1 MANNKVIISTHLSD
15 IYSPFQTDAVSVQ
28 TSKSHVPFPPTP
40 ADDEPPIEH
49 AQHASFFHS
58 VQTGAILLRL
68 IHNGLIVELVSL
80 STETPPIRFVFP
92 YTVLPNPALVL
103 WQSRELHV
111 LAVTATGSLYRLV
124 VPIQSPQQLWS
135 TPMVNNWCREY
146 HLKNVQDSL
155 QALVHV
161 HDAHSLVLALTNGS
175 LIRLDAETIGDKVT
189 ADHWTENLFH
199 HNTFL
204 GSLTSFLHQGSADG
218 SHIIAA
224 ASHPQPTD
232 IGHVWT
238 LSRDRTLRL
247 WSARSGCTSAKSLP
261 SLASSGRELSPISGT
276 STSKPNIL
284 LDTAP
289 QKLITVYEGP
299 HVLVFIP
306 TPSSSSSG
314 GFFQLFGASG
324 DRLQLVETFEASHD
338 TAHTHLQDFAVIGGY
353 LYTLWDRQ
361 GQATVEILDI
371 PMSEVSNEPDNIG
384 WRVVLYPYEP
394 DLTPAYLDELLL
406 SPGSLTDKFF
416 SAIMRPGV
424 FSNYTLRTAIDQY
437 TDACRSLPG
446 PLPAPLTTCY
456 VSLGEQ
462 IAAVVGCTV
471 KLSRDSQTGA
481 LQHDKYWIS
490 LKRDWEGFIARCRAI
505 ERSARWPLALGSG
518 PRGEVIL
525 AERER
530 TGALAV
536 EDLPLRLHRHL
547 RDDLGAES
555 QFAVCEIAWSL
566 RTRMGPRA
574 LRALEGR
581 VVDLTQQ
588 EIAFPFADIIAD
600 TAARGAFREALDDGA
615 ESWLVGRLQSVPDLE
630 AATRLILD
638 LVGGFDRAVKMEE
651 DEVELLLPQHAPV
664 HTRMLTAA
672 YATHSVRARYDFILA
687 LVALLFFLAEDLEGW
702 DPSLLSEI
710 FAVFRGVAMLRYA
723 SEQPAF
729 DAAPFTVVDDADEVA
744 ARLRTLGMSRSGP
757 ATSAP
762 TPDLFPCLLEQ
773 IGGTA
778 VDAPLAVAAHAFLDM
793 SGLLQA
799 TSTAHAARL
808 EVQWCERLRS
818 LKFLDAARETLEW
831 LPRTPAVM
839 YVWARLWLDVG
850 RGADAADAMDN
861 LAGSF
866 GPHSALSFEDADAL
880 AAVLPGGRIFD
891 STFGFYLHVSTLFKA
906 TSLIDHEIRFAQLA
920 LSNAPPDWNTADLWN
935 TVIKGATDLG
945 YWDDAYAA
953 LMSTPHE
960 LLRRDCAQHL
970 VHRMCE
976 EHAVERLMS
985 FNFVGI
991 ADEVESALSFKAR
1004 NADPRVQPFY
1014 SRILYT
1020 WYVTHG
1026 DYRNAALAMYQ
1037 RSRKLTALINA
1048 VDPAQYFALGEQQ
1061 LEALIIS
1068 SNALALLDQK
1078 DAWIVLPLVPEGL
1091 GAARPTERKRRR
1103 LTKHIPEDK
1112 FAGGKR
1118 DFEVVKR
1125 SDVIAEYTLLNAQL
1139 DLVRKDPELLRASAT
1154 LRSPESVV
1162 LRLVQSN
1169 RFNLAMTTAR
1179 TLEVDL
1185 TDLFSQLTRQCL
1197 RLSRNPDTVSLEDT
1211 TDWLLTDKITSWAGT
1226 SSDRAW
1232 RYLRQSL
1239 ERHDGPDTDLRYSK
1253 IVFETITGL
1262 ERASTPPP
1270 WLVHKLEEHHPEWLI
1285 RTCMRFEMLELAL
1298 ELALSAIRKAES
1310 RLAQDPPRTAM
1321 STWLPYTLID
1331 QLLVATNEQAQ
1342 SEQSKRAMELR
1353 RDLHREVSNGARR
1366 AQKLSHRLY
1375 QEL

>member
-15 IYSPFQTDAVSVQ
+15 IYSPFQTDALSVQ
-28 TSKSHVPFPPTP
+28 TSKSHLPFPPTP

-80 STETPPIRFVFP
+80 STETQPIRFVFP

-111 LAVTATGSLYRLV
+111 LAVTASGSLYRLV
-124 VPIQSPQQLWS
+124 IPIQSPQQLWS

-161 HDAHSLVLALTNGS
+161 HDVHSLVLALTNGS
-175 LIRLDAETIGDKVT
+175 LIRLDAETIGDKAT

-261 SLASSGRELSPISGT
+261 SLASSGREPSPISGT
-276 STSKPNIL
+276 STSKPSIL

-314 GFFQLFGASG
+314 GFFQLFSASG

-446 PLPAPLTTCY
+446 PLPAPLTTSY

-638 LVGGFDRAVKMEE
+638 LTRSSSCF
-651 DEVELLLPQHAPV
+651 PSTAPV

-687 LVALLFFLAEDLEGW
+687 LVALLFFLADDLEGW

-710 FAVFRGVAMLRYA
+710 FA
-723 SEQPAF
+723 PAF
-729 DAAPFTVVDDADEVA
+729 DAAPLTVVDDADEIA

-818 LKFLDAARETLEW
+818 LRFLDAARETLEW
-831 LPRTPAVM
+831 
-839 YVWARLWLDVG
+839 LWLDVG

-880 AAVLPGGRIFD
+880 AAALPGGRIFD

-920 LSNAPPDWNTADLWN
+920 LSNAPPDWNTTDLWN

-945 YWDDAYAA
+945 YWDDAYAG

-1078 DAWIVLPLVPEGL
+1078 DCVDRP

-1118 DFEVVKR
+1118 DFEMVKR
-1125 SDVIAEYTLLNAQL
+1125 SDL

-1169 RFNLAMTTAR
+1169 L
-1179 TLEVDL
+1179 VDL

-1270 WLVHKLEEHHPEWLI
+1270 WLVHKLEERHPEWLI

-1310 RLAQDPPRTAM
+1310 RLAQDPPRMAM

-1331 QLLVATNEQAQ
+1331 QLLVATNEQTQ

>member
-92 YTVLPNPALVL
+92 YTVLSNPALVL

-124 VPIQSPQQLWS
+124 IPIQSPQQLWS

-261 SLASSGRELSPISGT
+261 SLASSGREPSPISGT
-276 STSKPNIL
+276 STSKPSIL

-314 GFFQLFGASG
+314 GFFQLFSASG

-416 SAIMRPGV
+416 SAIMRPW
-424 FSNYTLRTAIDQY
+424 
-437 TDACRSLPG
+437 P
-446 PLPAPLTTCY
+446 
-456 VSLGEQ
+456 
-462 IAAVVGCTV
+462 AVVGCTV

-630 AATRLILD
+630 AATRLVLD
-638 LVGGFDRAVKMEE
+638 LVGGFDRA
-651 DEVELLLPQHAPV
+651 V

-687 LVALLFFLAEDLEGW
+687 LVALLFFLADDLEGW

-729 DAAPFTVVDDADEVA
+729 DAAPLTVVDDADEVA

-773 IGGTA
+773 IGSTA

-831 LPRTPAVM
+831 LPRAPAVM

-920 LSNAPPDWNTADLWN
+920 LSNAPSDWNTADLWN

-945 YWDDAYAA
+945 YWDHAYAA

-1078 DAWIVLPLVPEGL
+1078 DAWIVIPLVPEGP
-1091 GAARPTERKRRR
+1091 GAVRPTERKRRR

-1118 DFEVVKR
+1118 DFEMVKR

-1262 ERASTPPP
+1262 ERASAPPP

-1298 ELALSAIRKAES
+1298 ELALSAIRK
-1310 RLAQDPPRTAM
+1310 DPPRTAM

-1331 QLLVATNEQAQ
+1331 QLLVATNEQTQ

>member
-1 MANNKVIISTHLSD
+1 MANKDKVLISTHLSD

-40 ADDEPPIEH
+40 ADDEPPLEH

-58 VQTGAILLRL
+58 VQTGAVLLRL
-68 IHNGLIVELVSL
+68 IHNGLIIELVSL

-92 YTVLPNPALVL
+92 YTVLPNPTLVL

-111 LAVTATGSLYRLV
+111 LAVTASGSLYRLV
-124 VPIQSPQQLWS
+124 IPIQSPQQLWS

-146 HLKNVQDSL
+146 HFKNVQDSL

-204 GSLTSFLHQGSADG
+204 GSITSFLHQGSADS
-218 SHIIAA
+218 SHIIAT

-232 IGHVWT
+232 IGHVLT

-261 SLASSGRELSPISGT
+261 SLASSGREPSPASST
-276 STSKPNIL
+276 STSKPSVL
-284 LDTAP
+284 LDPAP
-289 QKLITVYEGP
+289 QKLIAVYDGP

-314 GFFQLFGASG
+314 GFFQLFSAFG
-324 DRLQLVETFEASHD
+324 DRLQLVETFEASQD

-361 GQATVEILDI
+361 GQATLEILDI
-371 PMSEVSNEPDNIG
+371 PMSEVSNEPESIG

-416 SAIMRPGV
+416 SAIMRPGL

-437 TDACRSLPG
+437 TDVCRSLPG
-446 PLPAPLTTCY
+446 PLPAPLTTSY

-505 ERSARWPLALGSG
+505 ERSARWPLALGTG
-518 PRGEVIL
+518 PRGEVLL

-547 RDDLGAES
+547 RADLGAES

-600 TAARGAFREALDDGA
+600 TAARGAFRESLDDGA
-615 ESWLVGRLQSVPDLE
+615 ESWLVGRLQSVTDLE
-630 AATRLILD
+630 ASTRLVLD

-672 YATHSVRARYDFILA
+672 YAMHSVQARYDFILA
-687 LVALLFFLAEDLEGW
+687 LVALLFFLADDLEGW

-723 SEQPAF
+723 AEQPAF
-729 DAAPFTVVDDADEVA
+729 DAAPFTVVDDADDVT

-773 IGGTA
+773 IGGNA
-778 VDAPLAVAAHAFLDM
+778 GDAPLAVAAHAFLDM

-799 TSTAHAARL
+799 VSTAHAPRL
-808 EVQWCERLRS
+808 EVMWCERLRS

-850 RGADAADAMDN
+850 RSADAADAMDN

-880 AAVLPGGRIFD
+880 AAVLPGGRLFD
-891 STFGFYLHVSTLFKA
+891 STFGFYLHAATLFKTA
-906 TSLIDHEIRFAQLA
+906 SLTDHEIHFAHLA
-920 LSNAPPDWNTADLWN
+920 LSNAPPDWNTTDLWN
-935 TVIKGATDLG
+935 AVIKGATDLG
-945 YWDDAYAA
+945 YWDNAYAA

-976 EHAVERLMS
+976 EHAIGRLMS
-985 FNFVGI
+985 FNFIGI
-991 ADEVESALSFKAR
+991 TDEVESALSFKAR

-1037 RSRKLTALINA
+1037 RARKLAALSNA
-1048 VDPAQYFALGEQQ
+1048 IDTTQYFALVEQQ

-1078 DAWIVLPLVPEGL
+1078 DAWIVLPLVPEWPG
-1091 GAARPTERKRRR
+1091 ARPSERKRRK

-1118 DFEVVKR
+1118 DFEMVKR
-1125 SDVIAEYTLLNAQL
+1125 SDMVAEYTLLNARL
-1139 DLVRKDPELLRASAT
+1139 DLVRKDPDLLRASAT

-1169 RFNLAMTTAR
+1169 RFNLAITTAR
-1179 TLEVDL
+1179 TLEVDMN
-1185 TDLFSQLTRQCL
+1185 DLFSNLTRQCL

-1211 TDWLLTDKITSWAGT
+1211 TDWLLTDKVTSWAGT
-1226 SSDRAW
+1226 LSDRAW

-1253 IVFETITGL
+1253 VVFETITGL

-1270 WLVHKLEEHHPEWLI
+1270 WLIQKLEEHHPEWLI

-1298 ELALSAIRKAES
+1298 ELTLSTIRKAES
-1310 RLAQDPPRTAM
+1310 RLSLDPPKTAM

-1331 QLLVATNEQAQ
+1331 QLLVATNEQTQ
-1342 SEQSKRAMELR
+1342 TDLSKRAQELR